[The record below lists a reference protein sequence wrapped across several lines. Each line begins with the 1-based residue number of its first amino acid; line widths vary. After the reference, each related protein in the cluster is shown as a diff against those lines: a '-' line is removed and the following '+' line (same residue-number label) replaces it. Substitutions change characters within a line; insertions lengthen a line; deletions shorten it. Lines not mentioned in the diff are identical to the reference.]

1 MGLREWVRGFFGSG
15 KTLTLDSN
23 CYELALDYFYKKLA
37 VDSCIDLIANALTRC
52 EFQAFEKGK
61 EKRGENHYLLNVQP
75 NQNQNASEFMH
86 SLVNHLVN
94 RNECLV
100 IMQNKQL
107 YIADSF
113 NVKKFALKENIYNDI
128 TIDDFTF
135 DKSFNESEVF
145 HFKLNDR
152 NIMQVIDGMYSSFGK
167 LLASSIDYYKRKN
180 NKRLLIKGDFLR
192 AQDPETQAAIDEMFE
207 GQLKSWFNADKV
219 GSAFQLQDGY
229 VIEDM
234 SDSKNGV
241 SNNSTSRDVS
251 DLISDIFNYVA
262 IAFHVPIG
270 ILKGDVADIEKQ
282 MDSFLAFCI
291 NPIAEL
297 IQDEF
302 NRKMYTK
309 EEYIQRTYLKIDTTK
324 IKVVDI
330 TKLATA
336 LDKLFAIGGL
346 SINDILIIL
355 GREPLEEEWANKRFV
370 TKNYQEADSLEGG
383 ENNGGEQHV

>member
-1 MGLREWVRGFFGSG
+1 MGLVDWVRGFFGSNS
-15 KTLTLDSN
+15 TLTLDSC
-23 CYELALDYFYKKLA
+23 CYDLGIDYYYKRLA
-37 VDSCIDLIANALTRC
+37 VESCIDIIANALTRC
-52 EFQAFEKGK
+52 EFQTFEKGK

-86 SLVNHLVN
+86 SLVNHLIMN
-94 RNECLV
+94 NECVV

-113 NVKKFALKENIYNDI
+113 DVNEFALKENIYRNI
-128 TIDDFTF
+128 TIGDFTF
-135 DKSFNESEVF
+135 EKAFNESEVF

-152 NIMQVIDGMYSSFGK
+152 NIMHVIDGMYASFGK
-167 LLASSIDYYKRKN
+167 LISSSIDYYKRKN

-192 AQDPETQAAIDEMFE
+192 AQDTETQEAINEMFE
-207 GQLKSWFNADKV
+207 SQLLNWFNADKV

-241 SNNSTSRDVS
+241 ANNSTSRDIS
-251 DLISDIFNYVA
+251 DLVNDIFSYVA
-262 IAFHVPIG
+262 TAFHVPIG

-309 EEYIQRTYLKIDTTK
+309 KEYMDRTYLKIDTTK

-330 TKLATA
+330 TKMATA
-336 LDKLFAIGGL
+336 MDKLFAIGGL

-355 GREPLEEEWANKRFV
+355 GREPLKEEWANKRFV
-370 TKNYQEADSLEGG
+370 TKNYQEADSLKGG
-383 ENNGGEQHV
+383 EGDETL

>member
-1 MGLREWVRGFFGSG
+1 MGLRDWVRGFFGNK
-15 KTLTLDSN
+15 KTLTLDS
-23 CYELALDYFYKKLA
+23 CFYELGVDYFYKKLA
-37 VDSCIDLIANALTRC
+37 VESCIDLIANALTRC
-52 EFQAFEKGK
+52 EFQTFEKGK
-61 EKRGENHYLLNVQP
+61 EKRGGNHFLLNVQP
-75 NQNQNASEFMH
+75 NQNQNATEFMH
-86 SLVNHLVN
+86 SLVNHLIME
-94 RNECLV
+94 NECVV
-100 IMQNKQL
+100 IMQDEQL

-113 NVKKFALKENIYNDI
+113 NVTKFALKENIYNDI
-128 TIDDFTF
+128 IIEDFTF
-135 DKSFNESEVF
+135 KKSFNESEVF

-207 GQLKSWFNADKV
+207 GQLKNWFNADKA

-251 DLISDIFNYVA
+251 DLINDIFNYVA

-302 NRKMYTK
+302 NRKMYSK
-309 EEYIQRTYLKIDTTK
+309 EEYIERTYLKIDTTK

-355 GREPLEEEWANKRFV
+355 GREPIEEEWANKRFV

-383 ENNGGEQHV
+383 EENGGN

>member
-1 MGLREWVRGFFGSG
+1 MGLGEWVRGFFGNR
-15 KTLTLDSN
+15 KTITLDS
-23 CYELALDYFYKKLA
+23 CFYELGIDYFYKKLA
-37 VDSCIDLIANALTRC
+37 VETCIDLIANALTRC
-52 EFQAFEKGK
+52 EFQTFEKGK

-94 RNECLV
+94 ENECLV
-100 IMQNKQL
+100 IMQNEQL

-113 NVKKFALKENIYNDI
+113 NVNKFALKENIYKDI
-128 TIDDFTF
+128 TIDNFTF

-192 AQDPETQAAIDEMFE
+192 AQDEETQDAINEMFE
-207 GQLKSWFNADKV
+207 NQLKNWFNADKV
-219 GSAFQLQDGY
+219 GSAFQLQNGY
-229 VIEDM
+229 EFEDM

-241 SNNSTSRDVS
+241 SNNSTSRDIS
-251 DLISDIFNYVA
+251 DLISDVFNYVA

-302 NRKMYTK
+302 NRKMYNK
-309 EEYIQRTYLKIDTTK
+309 KEYIDRTYLKIDTTK
-324 IKVVDI
+324 VKVVDI

-346 SINDILIIL
+346 SIND
-355 GREPLEEEWANKRFV
+355 
-370 TKNYQEADSLEGG
+370 
-383 ENNGGEQHV
+383 

>member
-1 MGLREWVRGFFGSG
+1 MGLREWVQGFFGSN
-15 KTLTLDSN
+15 KTLTLDT
-23 CYELALDYFYKKLA
+23 CFYELGIDYFYKKLA
-37 VDSCIDLIANALTRC
+37 VESCIDLIANALTRC
-52 EFQAFEKGK
+52 EFQTFEKGK
-61 EKRGENHYLLNVQP
+61 EKRSNNHYLLNVQP

-86 SLVNHLVN
+86 SLVNHLIMD
-94 RNECLV
+94 NECVV
-100 IMQNKQL
+100 IMQNEQL

-113 NVKKFALKENIYNDI
+113 NITEFALKENIYKDI
-128 TIDDFTF
+128 TIGDFTF
-135 DKSFNESEVF
+135 EKAFIESEVF

-152 NIMQVIDGMYSSFGK
+152 NIMEVIDGMYSSFGK

-192 AQDPETQAAIDEMFE
+192 AQDEDTQDAINEMFE
-207 GQLKSWFNADKV
+207 SQLKNWFSPDKV
-219 GSAFQLQDGY
+219 GSAFQLQNGY
-229 VIEDM
+229 EFEDM

-241 SNNSTSRDVS
+241 ANNSTSRDIS

-302 NRKMYTK
+302 NRKMYKK

-355 GREPLEEEWANKRFV
+355 GREPIEEEWANKRFV

-383 ENNGGEQHV
+383 EKDETLQK

>member
-1 MGLREWVRGFFGSG
+1 MGLREWVRGFFGNR
-15 KTLTLDSN
+15 KTITLDS
-23 CYELALDYFYKKLA
+23 CFYELGIDYFYKKLA
-37 VDSCIDLIANALTRC
+37 VESCIDLIANALTRC
-52 EFQAFEKGK
+52 EFQTFEKGK
-61 EKRGENHYLLNVQP
+61 EKRGGNHYLLNVQP

-86 SLVNHLVN
+86 SLVNHLIME
-94 RNECLV
+94 NECV
-100 IMQNKQL
+100 VVMQNEQL

-113 NVKKFALKENIYNDI
+113 NVTKFALKENIYNGI
-128 TIDDFTF
+128 TIEDFTF
-135 DKSFNESEVF
+135 DKSFSESEVF

-192 AQDPETQAAIDEMFE
+192 AQDEETQDAINEMFE
-207 GQLKSWFNADKV
+207 NQLKNWFSPDKV
-219 GSAFQLQDGY
+219 GSAFQLQNGY
-229 VIEDM
+229 EFEDM

-241 SNNSTSRDVS
+241 SNNSTSRDIS

-383 ENNGGEQHV
+383 ENNGGE

>member
-1 MGLREWVRGFFGSG
+1 MGLRDWVRGFFGNK
-15 KTLTLDSN
+15 KTLTLDS
-23 CYELALDYFYKKLA
+23 CFYELGVDYFYKKLA
-37 VDSCIDLIANALTRC
+37 VESCIDLIANALTRC
-52 EFQAFEKGK
+52 EFQTFEKGK
-61 EKRGENHYLLNVQP
+61 EKRGGNHFLLNVQP
-75 NQNQNASEFMH
+75 NQNQNATEFMH
-86 SLVNHLVN
+86 SLVNHLIME
-94 RNECLV
+94 NECVV
-100 IMQNKQL
+100 IMQDEQL

-113 NVKKFALKENIYNDI
+113 NVTKFALKENIYNDI
-128 TIDDFTF
+128 TIEDFTF
-135 DKSFNESEVF
+135 KKSFNESEVF

-207 GQLKSWFNADKV
+207 GQLKNWFNADKA

-251 DLISDIFNYVA
+251 DLINDIFNYVA

-302 NRKMYTK
+302 NRKMYSK
-309 EEYIQRTYLKIDTTK
+309 EEYIERTYLKIDTTK

-355 GREPLEEEWANKRFV
+355 GREPIEEKWANKRFV

-383 ENNGGEQHV
+383 EKNGGN

>member
-1 MGLREWVRGFFGSG
+1 MGLREWMQSFFGNK
-15 KTLTLDSN
+15 KTITLDS
-23 CYELALDYFYKKLA
+23 CFYELGIDYFYKKLA
-37 VDSCIDLIANALTRC
+37 VESCIDLIANALTRC
-52 EFQAFEKGK
+52 EFQTFEKGK
-61 EKRGENHYLLNVQP
+61 EKRGNNHYLLNVQP

-86 SLVNHLVN
+86 SLVNHLIME
-94 RNECLV
+94 NECVV

-113 NVKKFALKENIYNDI
+113 SVNKFALKENIYNDI

-135 DKSFNESEVF
+135 DKPFNESEVF

-152 NIMQVIDGMYSSFGK
+152 NVMQVIDGMYSSFGK

-192 AQDPETQAAIDEMFE
+192 AQDEETQDAINEMFE
-207 GQLKSWFNADKV
+207 NQLKNWFNADKV
-219 GSAFQLQDGY
+219 GSAFQLQNGY
-229 VIEDM
+229 EFEDM

-241 SNNSTSRDVS
+241 SNNSTSRDIS

-383 ENNGGEQHV
+383 ENNGGE